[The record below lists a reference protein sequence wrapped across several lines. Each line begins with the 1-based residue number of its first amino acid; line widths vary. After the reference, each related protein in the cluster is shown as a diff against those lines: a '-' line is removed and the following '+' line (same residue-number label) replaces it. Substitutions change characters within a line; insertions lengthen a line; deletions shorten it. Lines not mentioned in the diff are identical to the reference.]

1 MRLYHTGDV
10 NDYQMGGSTLK
21 STDNVRT
28 ITRNPGGAP
37 IGNMN
42 AVKHG
47 VYSARLVSDEDREI
61 YDSRLSRFR
70 KDFPNTDDSILQE
83 TVLYYVRVRR
93 ALDSGNSDG
102 FRKMDSKLRKALKK
116 IRFPKPEACGKNTVM
131 TVEDWMDNRLGEM
144 K

>member
-1 MRLYHTGDV
+1 M
-10 NDYQMGGSTLK
+10 K
-21 STDNVRT
+21 STDNVNT

-47 VYSARLVSDEDREI
+47 AYSARIVSDEEREL

-70 KDFPNTDDSILQE
+70 KDFPNTDDSMLQE

-93 ALDSGNSDG
+93 ALDSGSIDG
-102 FRKMDSKLRKALKK
+102 FRKIDSKLRKALKM
-116 IRFPKPEACGKNTVM
+116 IGFPKAQVPERDAVM
-131 TVEDWMDNRLGEM
+131 TVEDWIDSRLGEM